1 LLIGEDIVR
10 ARHITSSRTY
20 RCPFGALQ
28 VGETVRLTID
38 VWDEPEAT
46 AELHLWVEDEDEEN
60 GGHEKLVAMER
71 TSEDVPDGGIRFAV
85 EYAPKVPDILWYSF
99 NITAANGDVW
109 RYGARE
115 GSQVGE
121 GAFAY
126 GVPPSFQITVYDQK
140 RDTLPS
146 WYKDAIVYQIF
157 PDRFARDDAW
167 RERAEASIDKDH
179 KGIPRRI
186 VDEWNTYPRYDR
198 LPNGD
203 IASWDMYGG
212 SLEGIRGKLDYLESM
227 GITALYL
234 NPVFLAQSNHRYDT
248 ADYMQIDPM
257 LGTKEDFERL

>member
-1 LLIGEDIVR
+1 MR
-10 ARHITSSRTY
+10 ARHVTY
-20 RCPFGALQ
+20 EKAYRRPFGAVQLG
-28 VGETVRLTID
+28 VPVTLSID

-46 AELHLWVEDEDEEN
+46 AELHLWVEDEAEPN
-60 GGHEKLVAMER
+60 GGHEKLVPMER
-71 TSEDVPDGGIRFAV
+71 TGEAPDGGIRFTV
-85 EYAPKVPDILWYSF
+85 SYKPKVPDILWYSF

-186 VDEWNTYPRYDR
+186 VDE
-198 LPNGD
+198 
-203 IASWDMYGG
+203 
-212 SLEGIRGKLDYLESM
+212 
-227 GITALYL
+227 
-234 NPVFLAQSNHRYDT
+234 
-248 ADYMQIDPM
+248 
-257 LGTKEDFERL
+257 